1 MINVFRWSIYFIGI
15 MIFSMGITIT
25 VNMQHLG
32 IHPWDVL
39 NVALFDLVGLS
50 IGSWTIIIS
59 IVLIVISWTLD
70 KSYIKIGTFLNA
82 VLVGA
87 FVDFYMWLDFLPKAA
102 GSWTDIVSIVA
113 GIVIMGLGGGIYNSA
128 GVGSGPRDGFMLSIS
143 DKTGAS
149 IGKVRIITESAVLV
163 LGLILSGPVFIFTF
177 IFTFIQSPIF
187 ERTYLQMRRVV
198 EWASLTKKQYSNS
211 SNLG

>member
-1 MINVFRWSIYFIGI
+1 II
-15 MIFSMGITIT
+15 
-25 VNMQHLG
+25 
-32 IHPWDVL
+32 VL
-39 NVALFDLVGLS
+39 NAFLVVS
-50 IGSWTIIIS
+50 
-59 IVLIVISWTLD
+59 
-70 KSYIKIGTFLNA
+70 
-82 VLVGA
+82 
-87 FVDFYMWLDFLPKAA
+87 FVDFYMWLYFFTNAA
-102 GSWTDIVSIVA
+102 RSWPDIVSIVA

>member
-15 MIFSMGITIT
+15 MIFSMGIAIT

>member
-15 MIFSMGITIT
+15 MIFSMGITFT

-32 IHPWDVL
+32 IHPWAVL
-39 NVALFDLVGLS
+39 NVGLFDLVGLS
-50 IGSWTIIIS
+50 IGYWTFIIS
-59 IVLIVISWTLD
+59 IVLIVISWSLD

-128 GVGSGPRDGFMLSIS
+128 GV
-143 DKTGAS
+143 
-149 IGKVRIITESAVLV
+149 
-163 LGLILSGPVFIFTF
+163 
-177 IFTFIQSPIF
+177 
-187 ERTYLQMRRVV
+187 
-198 EWASLTKKQYSNS
+198 
-211 SNLG
+211 

>member
-1 MINVFRWSIYFIGI
+1 MKNIFRYLIYFIGI
-15 MIFSMGITIT
+15 IIFSMGIAIT
-25 VNMQHLG
+25 DNMQHLG

-87 FVDFYMWLDFLPKAA
+87 FVDFYIDRKSTRL
-102 GSWTDIVSIVA
+102 
-113 GIVIMGLGGGIYNSA
+113 
-128 GVGSGPRDGFMLSIS
+128 
-143 DKTGAS
+143 
-149 IGKVRIITESAVLV
+149 
-163 LGLILSGPVFIFTF
+163 
-177 IFTFIQSPIF
+177 
-187 ERTYLQMRRVV
+187 
-198 EWASLTKKQYSNS
+198 NS
-211 SNLG
+211 SHVSRSYAVF